1 MCIFSTAGCEI
12 EIIASTERVIENRI
26 YSYKTGILSIL
37 REESTSN
44 ATSILGYINTK
55 SHIRNH
61 IQGTRYKR
69 LHNEAM
75 IKVCHKRKNQ
85 LQLTSILSSKCHIA
99 TIGKSVI
106 FEMQVIKYIV
116 FFV

>member
-44 ATSILGYINTK
+44 ATIILGYILLRVILGTIFK
-55 SHIRNH
+55 V
-61 IQGTRYKR
+61 QGTKD
-69 LHNEAM
+69 
-75 IKVCHKRKNQ
+75 
-85 LQLTSILSSKCHIA
+85 
-99 TIGKSVI
+99 
-106 FEMQVIKYIV
+106 YIMRQ
-116 FFV
+116 